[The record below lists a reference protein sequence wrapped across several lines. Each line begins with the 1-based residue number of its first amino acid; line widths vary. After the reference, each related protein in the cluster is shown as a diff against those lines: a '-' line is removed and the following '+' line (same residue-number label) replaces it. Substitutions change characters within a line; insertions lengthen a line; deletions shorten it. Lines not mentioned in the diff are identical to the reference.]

1 MKKSMKVS
9 LSVAILTIGLLLT
22 STNSAFAF
30 IKVTFKAGYC
40 GDPWYSMCFGGG
52 SCCTWEIG
60 FKTVGG
66 GGGASTPAEVTFAT
80 AGTYKVSVEVLNQSV
95 DQVSFD
101 MPARSFPP
109 SSTGLKFW
117 INVPAQKATMTGSN
131 KSEMTLDVTISD
143 KQLYEVSQ
151 FERCCD
157 KCPK

>member
-1 MKKSMKVS
+1 MKVS

-40 GDPWYSMCFGGG
+40 GDPWYSMCFGAG

-66 GGGASTPAEVTFAT
+66 GGGGGTTPAEVAFLT
-80 AGTYKVSVEVLNQSV
+80 AGTYKVNVEALNQKV
-95 DQVSFD
+95 DVEAFD

-117 INVPAQKATMTGSN
+117 INVPAQKATMIGKN
-131 KSEMTLDVTISD
+131 KSEMVLDVTISD

-157 KCPK
+157 PCDNR